1 MRFPCSLSSLLLGGV
16 VLALTACETDTA
28 PASDAD
34 PIVFQDGNDAELLLA
49 EDLAYQS
56 LFAENDGPV
65 LGKGID
71 ALRTLKVTVDE
82 MGMAHTKVQ
91 QLHRGVPVWEGQ
103 AIVHLAQ
110 NGELS
115 YVTDDLIP
123 DVNVDTT
130 PDYTADEAIDLAVA
144 QIPDGWAA
152 LDRAPEVDLWVL
164 RHKGADHL
172 VYRVQTW
179 RLDGTA
185 DDAMPVY
192 FIDAHSGEVVW
203 SYNNLQTATCSGT
216 TNYYGTVS
224 VDCYSDGTSYYL
236 EDSTDLLGTYSYGG
250 TTSSLYYVSSTS
262 TTFDTATYTKNAVEA
277 HYAVQSTYN
286 YYKSTYGRNGID
298 GAGGPAA
305 ITSHGYDFI
314 SSATS
319 YSTAYVNAYWD
330 GSMMVYG
337 DGDGYYS
344 NSLTAL
350 DIAGHELTHGVTEYE
365 ANLTYS
371 GESGGLNESMSDV
384 FGAMVERSVLGDST
398 DVWLIGEDAWTPGTS
413 GDALRYMN
421 DPLDDGYSLDYYS
434 SAAATTDVHYSSGIS
449 NLAFYLLS
457 EGGTHPRSK
466 STTSVTAI
474 GESAAA
480 AIWYHALA
488 NNMTSST
495 NFSGARTATLASAST
510 LYGSTSTQYTQV
522 ANAWAAV
529 GIGSAGSSG
538 SSCTS
543 TSYTGSFSRSGSSTY
558 KPSSSGTSVT
568 STTQT
573 LSLTGPS
580 GTNFNLYLQK
590 KSGSSWSTV
599 ASSTGSTSTESI
611 SYSGTSGTY
620 RVRVYS
626 SSGSGSWT
634 ASWCK

>member
-1 MRFPCSLSSLLLGGV
+1 MTPATRLCSLLLGGV
-16 VLALTACETDTA
+16 VLALAGCETDSI

-34 PIVFQDGNDAELLLA
+34 QIVFQDGTDAELLLA
-49 EDLAYQS
+49 EDLSYQS

-110 NGELS
+110 NGKFS
-115 YVTDDLIP
+115 YMTDDLLP
-123 DVNVDTT
+123 NVAVDTT
-130 PDYTADEAIDLAVA
+130 PDYTADEAIDLAVEE
-144 QIPDGWAA
+144 IPDGWEG
-152 LDRAPEVDLWVL
+152 LDRDPVAELWVL
-164 RHKGADHL
+164 RHKGVDHL

-185 DDAMPVY
+185 DDAMPVF

-203 SYNNLQTATCSGT
+203 SYNNLQTATCTGA
-216 TNYYGTVS
+216 TNFYGTVN
-224 VDCYSDGTSYYL
+224 VDCNLYGSTYYL
-236 EDSTDLLGTYSYGG
+236 EDTTDLLGTYSYRTG
-250 TTSSLYYVSSTS
+250 TS
-262 TTFDTATYTKNAVEA
+262 TIYDVSTTTGTFDTSTSYTKNALEA
-277 HYAVQSTYN
+277 HYAVQATYN
-286 YYKSTYGRNGID
+286 YYKSTFGRNGIN
-298 GAGGPAA
+298 GSGGPTYK
-305 ITSHGYDFI
+305 TSHGYSYI
-314 SSATS
+314 TSVAS
-319 YSTAYVNAYWD
+319 YSRSYVNAYWD
-330 GSMMVYG
+330 STKMVYG
-337 DGDGYYS
+337 DGDGS
-344 NSLTAL
+344 NSGSLTTL

-398 DVWLIGEDAWTPGTS
+398 DVWLIGEDAWTPGIS

-421 DPLDDGYSLDYYS
+421 DPFDDGYSMDYYS
-434 SAAATTDVHYSSGIS
+434 SAAASTDVHYNSGIS

-466 STTSVTAI
+466 STTVVTAI
-474 GESAAA
+474 GEDAAA

-495 NFSGARTATLASAST
+495 NFAGARTATLASASY

-522 ANAWAAV
+522 GNAWTAV
-529 GIGSAGSSG
+529 GVGTSGGGST
-538 SSCTS
+538 SSCT
-543 TSYTGSFSRSGSSTY
+543 TASYTG
-558 KPSSSGTSVT
+558 
-568 STTQT
+568 
-573 LSLTGPS
+573 SLTGPS
-580 GTNFNLYLQK
+580 SADFDLYLQK

-620 RVRVYS
+620 RVQVYS
-626 SSGSGSWT
+626 YSGSGSY
-634 ASWCK
+634 AVSWCK

>member
-1 MRFPCSLSSLLLGGV
+1 MNSDLRLCSLLLGGV
-16 VLALTACETDTA
+16 LLALAGCDTDVTTAQGDER
-28 PASDAD
+28 
-34 PIVFQDGNDAELLLA
+34 IVFQNGTDAELLLA
-49 EDLAYQS
+49 EDSSYEH
-56 LFAENDGPV
+56 LFAEADGPV
-65 LGKGID
+65 RAKGID
-71 ALRTLKVTVDE
+71 GLRTLKVTVDDE
-82 MGMAHTKVQ
+82 GMAHTKVQ
-91 QLHRGVPVWEGQ
+91 QLHGGVPVWEGQ

-110 NGELS
+110 NGKFAHM
-115 YVTDDLIP
+115 TDDLKA
-123 DVNVDTT
+123 DVAVDTT
-130 PDYTADEAIDLAVA
+130 PDYTADEAIDLAVEN
-144 QIPDGWAA
+144 IPDGWAG
-152 LDRAPEVDLWVL
+152 LDRDPVADLWVM
-164 RHKGADHL
+164 RHEGVDHL

-185 DDAMPVY
+185 DDAMPVF

-203 SYNNLQTATCSGT
+203 SYNNLQTATCLGT

-224 VDCYSDGTSYYL
+224 VDCYSTGGLYYL
-236 EDSTDLLGTYSYGG
+236 EDTTDLLGTFSYNG
-250 TTSSLYYVSSTS
+250 TTSSLSYVTSSS
-262 TTFDTATYTKNAVEA
+262 TTFGTSTYTKNAVEA

-286 YYKSTYGRNGID
+286 YYKSTFGRNGID
-298 GAGGPAA
+298 GAGGPAGV
-305 ITSHGYDFI
+305 TTHGYNFI
-314 SSATS
+314 ASATS

-337 DGDGYYS
+337 DGDGDYS

-434 SAAATTDVHYSSGIS
+434 SAAASTDVHYSSGIS

-457 EGGTHPRSK
+457 EGGTHPRGK

-480 AIWYHALA
+480 AIWYKALA
-488 NNMTSST
+488 EYMTAST
-495 NFSGARTATLASAST
+495 NFAGARTATLSAASS

-522 ANAWAAV
+522 GNAWAAV
-529 GIGSAGSSG
+529 GVGTAS

-543 TSYTGSFSRSGSSTY
+543 TSYTGSFSRAGSSTY
-558 KPSSSGTSVT
+558 KPSSSGSSVT
-568 STTQT
+568 SATQT
-573 LSLTGPS
+573 VSLTGPS
-580 GTNFNLYLQK
+580 TADFDIYLQK

-599 ASSTGSTSTESI
+599 ASSTGDTSTESI
-611 SYSGTSGTY
+611 SYSGSSGTY

-626 SSGSGSWT
+626 YSGSGSWA